1 MILGQD
7 PYHGPGQAHGLCFS
21 VKRPVKPP
29 PSLINMYKLLEK
41 DVDGFQRPNHGCLV
55 GWSKQGVLLL
65 NACLTVRQAQ
75 ANSHKDQVD
84 IQKFFKKFI
93 LYPALIAKLGNSLFL
108 RKIHI
113 HQRTNVVGI
122 VTP

>member
-1 MILGQD
+1 
-7 PYHGPGQAHGLCFS
+7 
-21 VKRPVKPP
+21 
-29 PSLINMYKLLEK
+29 MYKLLEK